1 MATTEIEPGLIIY
14 YSDRN
19 SNGYP
24 IVLLLHGLGATS
36 ESWQFQYPALI
47 ASGFRVIGPDF
58 RGVGKSTYP
67 GGKNNVRKNSED
79 VAKLLHS
86 LKISSVHVVGISM
99 GGTVGLQLVLDHPSL
114 VQSLILVNTFAT
126 LHPKRI
132 SYWVFYAVR
141 LAMIQILGLPTQARY
156 VVNRLL
162 PLAEQ
167 ETLREE
173 LYSQIIRSNPQGY
186 RSMMKSF
193 VHFDVTE
200 KLGMIN
206 VPTLV
211 VIGEKDSV
219 VPPEIQYELAR
230 KIPISQLVVIP
241 NAGHAV
247 IGEMPIVFNRI
258 ICNFLT
264 GSLFI

>member
-1 MATTEIEPGLIIY
+1 MATAEIEPGLTIHY
-14 YSDRN
+14 LDLN
-19 SNGYP
+19 SKGYP
-24 IVLLLHGLGATS
+24 IVLMLHGLGATG

-67 GGKNNVRKNSED
+67 GGKNNVRKNSDDMAE
-79 VAKLLHS
+79 LLQL

-99 GGTVGLQLVLDHPSL
+99 GGTVSLQLVLDHPSL

-126 LHPKRI
+126 LRPKRI
-132 SYWVFYAVR
+132 SYWLFYAVR
-141 LAMIQILGLPTQARY
+141 LAMIQLLGLPIQARY
-156 VVNRLL
+156 MMNRLL
-162 PLAEQ
+162 PLAEH

-173 LYSQIIRSNPQGY
+173 LYSQIIQSNPQGY

-200 KLGMIN
+200 NLNTIN

-211 VIGEKDSV
+211 IIGENDSV
-219 VPPEIQYELAR
+219 VPPEIQHELAG
-230 KIPISQLVVIP
+230 KIPNARLAIIP

-247 IGEMPIVFNRI
+247 IGEKPVEFNRI

-264 GSLFI
+264 GT